1 MKQTTKRF
9 YGTLL
14 AVAIVSGVTGAA
26 ALNWANGRW
35 SGSANGNS
43 SDEVAVEDDGWL
55 TTAKAHPAA
64 NTGSYNDGG
73 GRVDLTGAAEKASN
87 AVVYI
92 KVTIAGRTET
102 REYYDPFEDF
112 FGDFFGRGNGGRQRQ
127 QVQTPK
133 SQASGSGVI
142 ISSDGYIVTNNHV
155 VEKADEI
162 NITLNDNREF
172 SARVIGLDPTTDL
185 ALLKIDATDLPTLV
199 IGDSEALKVGEW
211 VLAVGNPFNL
221 TSTVTAGIV
230 SAKARQ
236 LGASQNGIESF
247 IQTDAAIN
255 AGNSGGALVNARGE
269 LVGINAMLYSQTG
282 NFTGYGFAIP
292 TTIMKKVVT
301 DLKEY
306 GTVQRA
312 LIGISG
318 LDLNKYIDS
327 EKQKDEKFSK
337 DFGTNEG
344 IYVAEVAEGGAAK
357 EAGIEDGD
365 VIVSVDGKKVSK
377 MSELQEAITQYRPGE
392 KVVIGVIRDKK
403 SKSFG
408 VTLRNNQG
416 NTTVQKAAKLDLL
429 GAEFKPLT
437 DDQKK
442 TLNMT
447 KGVQV
452 VSISDGLLQKAGV
465 QKDFIIMKVNN
476 QDIKDVSDL
485 ESALKAAS
493 QSEMNSLFIWGK
505 YPSGKTGTFAID
517 LSEE

>member
-9 YGTLL
+9 YGTL
-14 AVAIVSGVTGAA
+14 AVIAVVSGLTGAFA
-26 ALNWANGRW
+26 FSLVNRLQR
-35 SGSANGNS
+35 SGTADNETEGES
-43 SDEVAVEDDGWL
+43 SWL
-55 TTAKAHPAA
+55 TTSSAQPLQA
-64 NTGSYNDGG
+64 SYDEG
-73 GRVDLTGAAEKASN
+73 GRVDLTYAAEKACN

-92 KVTIAGRTET
+92 KVTMGGEIET
-102 REYYDPFEDF
+102 REFYDPFEDF
-112 FGDFFGRGNGGRQRQ
+112 FGDFFGGRGNGGRQRQ

-133 SQASGSGVI
+133 RQASGSGVI
-142 ISSDGYIVTNNHV
+142 ISEDGYIVTNNHV
-155 VEKADEI
+155 VEKANEI
-162 NITLNDNREF
+162 TITLNDNREF
-172 SARVIGLDPTTDL
+172 TARVIGLDATTDL
-185 ALLKIDATDLPTLV
+185 ALLKIDAEDLPTLV
-199 IGDSEALKVGEW
+199 VGDSEALKVGEW

-301 DLKEY
+301 DFKEY

-318 LDLNKYIDS
+318 MDLHNYIES
-327 EKQKDEKFSK
+327 EKQKDDKFNA
-337 DFGTNEG
+337 DFGTNDG
-344 IYVAEVAEGGAAK
+344 VYVAEVSDEGAAK
-357 EAGIEDGD
+357 EAGIKEGD
-365 VIVSVDGKKVSK
+365 VIVSVDGRKVTK

-392 KVVIGVIRDKK
+392 KVVVGVIREKK
-403 SKSFG
+403 EKSFG
-408 VTLRNNQG
+408 VTLRNGKG
-416 NTTVQKAAKLDLL
+416 NTAVQKAAKLDIL

-442 TLNMT
+442 TLNLS

-452 VSISDGLLQKAGV
+452 VSIKDGLLQKAGV
-465 QKDFIIMKVNN
+465 QKDFIILKINN
-476 QDIKDVSDL
+476 QDIKTNEDV
-485 ESALKAAS
+485 EAALKAAS